1 VSANFLQIPKT
12 NNVPKD
18 LMKVSGSTQYSRN
31 AVVIISG
38 LVAIIL
44 FWRGIWETSA
54 MFMSAEVSLLL
65 GAGLLAVIALVERKR
80 FWRLL
85 S

>member
-1 VSANFLQIPKT
+1 
-12 NNVPKD
+12 
-18 LMKVSGSTQYSRN
+18 MKVTGSTLHTRD
-31 AVVIISG
+31 AVIIISG
-38 LVAIIL
+38 LVAVIL

-65 GAGLLAVIALVERKR
+65 GAGLLAIIALVERKR